1 MELLDARV
9 PSPSSDP
16 SGASLPASLLIR
28 LPRALRLFATRRAC
42 FHPEPNIETGK
53 PFFRWIWFSIH
64 SILVDNSPHGA
75 DDKAIEKFRLVDAI
89 AGTVGGE
96 VAAKLIAKVTQ
107 QDFLMDHGRLA

>member
-1 MELLDARV
+1 ME
-9 PSPSSDP
+9 S
-16 SGASLPASLLIR
+16 
-28 LPRALRLFATRRAC
+28 
-42 FHPEPNIETGK
+42 
-53 PFFRWIWFSIH
+53 
-64 SILVDNSPHGA
+64 SPHGA